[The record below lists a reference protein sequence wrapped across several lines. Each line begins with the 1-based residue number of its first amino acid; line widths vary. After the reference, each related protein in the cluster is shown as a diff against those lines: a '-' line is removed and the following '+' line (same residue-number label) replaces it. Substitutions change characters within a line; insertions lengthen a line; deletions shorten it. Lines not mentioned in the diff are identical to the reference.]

1 MSALHCLG
9 RQNPSGSDE
18 ALRASSGA
26 VRMPPQGS
34 NGNKREQD
42 AGHTQRRGESDAIH
56 RGFSF
61 SLDVEL
67 YSFTNSKFPHELLL
81 LYFINL
87 VLYAFIFNHFQWKIH
102 HINT

>member
-42 AGHTQRRGESDAIH
+42 AGHTQQRGESDAIH

-61 SLDVEL
+61 SLDVSGVRL
-67 YSFTNSKFPHELLL
+67 HPQSPSQVFGSY
-81 LYFINL
+81 
-87 VLYAFIFNHFQWKIH
+87 
-102 HINT
+102 